1 MALLIGML
9 LMLLAQ
15 ILTFYQLQGQLKY
28 QWFKDNY
35 WVIVLMGIPISMMYM
50 ESVRQIITHYGGLL
64 WPSRLIGFGIGVV
77 VFAILSQ
84 LVFGENL
91 TTKTMVCLILSG
103 FIILIQI
110 FWK

>member
-1 MALLIGML
+1 MALFIGMF

-50 ESVRQIITHYGGLL
+50 ESVRQIINYYGGLL

-84 LVFGENL
+84 LLFGENL
-91 TTKTMVCLILSG
+91 STKTMVCLILSG
-103 FIILIQI
+103 VIILIQI

>member
-50 ESVRQIITHYGGLL
+50 ESVRQIINYYGGLL

-84 LVFGENL
+84 LLFGENL

-103 FIILIQI
+103 VIILIQI

>member
-1 MALLIGML
+1 MALLIGMF

-15 ILTFYQLQGQLKY
+15 ILTFYQLQGQIKY

-50 ESVRQIITHYGGLL
+50 ESVKQIINYYGGLL

-84 LVFGENL
+84 LLFGENL

-103 FIILIQI
+103 VIILIQI

>member
-50 ESVRQIITHYGGLL
+50 ESVRQIITYYGGLL

-84 LVFGENL
+84 LLFGENL

-103 FIILIQI
+103 VIILIQI

>member
-50 ESVRQIITHYGGLL
+50 ESVRRIITHYGGLL

-84 LVFGENL
+84 LLFGENL

-103 FIILIQI
+103 VIILIQI

>member
-84 LVFGENL
+84 LLFGENL

-103 FIILIQI
+103 VIILIQI

>member
-28 QWFKDNY
+28 QCFKDNY

-84 LVFGENL
+84 LLLGENL

-103 FIILIQI
+103 VIILIQT

>member
-50 ESVRQIITHYGGLL
+50 ESVRQIIIHYGGLL

-84 LVFGENL
+84 LLFGENL

-103 FIILIQI
+103 VIILIQI

>member
-15 ILTFYQLQGQLKY
+15 ILTFYQFQGQLKY

-84 LVFGENL
+84 LLFGENL
-91 TTKTMVCLILSG
+91 TTKTIVCLILSG
-103 FIILIQI
+103 VIILIQI

>member
-50 ESVRQIITHYGGLL
+50 ESVKQIINYYGGLL

-84 LVFGENL
+84 LLFGENL

-103 FIILIQI
+103 VIILIQI

>member
-1 MALLIGML
+1 MALLIGMF

-50 ESVRQIITHYGGLL
+50 ESVKQIINYYGGLL

-84 LVFGENL
+84 LLFGENL
-91 TTKTMVCLILSG
+91 STKTMVCLILSG
-103 FIILIQI
+103 VIILIQI

>member
-84 LVFGENL
+84 LLFGENL
-91 TTKTMVCLILSG
+91 TKKTMVCLILSG
-103 FIILIQI
+103 VIILIQI

>member
-1 MALLIGML
+1 MALLIGMF

-15 ILTFYQLQGQLKY
+15 ILTFYQLQGQIKY

-50 ESVRQIITHYGGLL
+50 ESVKQIINYYGGLL

-84 LVFGENL
+84 LLFGENL
-91 TTKTMVCLILSG
+91 NTKTMVCLILSG
-103 FIILIQI
+103 AIILIQI

>member
-1 MALLIGML
+1 MALLIGMF

-15 ILTFYQLQGQLKY
+15 ILTFYQLQGQIKY

-50 ESVRQIITHYGGLL
+50 ESVKQIINYYGGLL

-84 LVFGENL
+84 LLFGENL
-91 TTKTMVCLILSG
+91 STKTMVCLILSG
-103 FIILIQI
+103 VIILIQI

>member
-84 LVFGENL
+84 LLFGENL
-91 TTKTMVCLILSG
+91 TTKTIVCLILSG
-103 FIILIQI
+103 VIILIQL

>member
-77 VFAILSQ
+77 VFAIPSQ
-84 LVFGENL
+84 LLFGENL

-103 FIILIQI
+103 VIILIQI

>member
-1 MALLIGML
+1 
-9 LMLLAQ
+9 MLLAQ

-84 LVFGENL
+84 LLFGESL

-103 FIILIQI
+103 VIILIQI

>member
-84 LVFGENL
+84 LVF
-91 TTKTMVCLILSG
+91 
-103 FIILIQI
+103 
-110 FWK
+110 

>member
-1 MALLIGML
+1 
-9 LMLLAQ
+9 MLLAQ
-15 ILTFYQLQGQLKY
+15 ILTFYQLQGQIKY

-35 WVIVLMGIPISMMYM
+35 WVIVLMGIPISIMYM
-50 ESVRQIITHYGGLL
+50 ESVRQIINYYGGLL

-84 LVFGENL
+84 LLFGENL

-103 FIILIQI
+103 VIILIQI

>member
-84 LVFGENL
+84 LLFGESL

-103 FIILIQI
+103 VIILIQI

>member
-84 LVFGENL
+84 LLFGENL
-91 TTKTMVCLILSG
+91 TTKTMVC
-103 FIILIQI
+103 
-110 FWK
+110 

>member
-84 LVFGENL
+84 LLFGENL
-91 TTKTMVCLILSG
+91 TTKTIVCLILSG
-103 FIILIQI
+103 VIILIQI

>member
-1 MALLIGML
+1 MALLIGMF

-15 ILTFYQLQGQLKY
+15 ILTFYQLQGQIKY

-35 WVIVLMGIPISMMYM
+35 WVIVLMGIPISIMYM
-50 ESVRQIITHYGGLL
+50 ESVRQIINYYGGLL

-84 LVFGENL
+84 LLFGENL

-103 FIILIQI
+103 VIILIQI